1 MTNGWN
7 FHSTTAAAR
16 DHEGPATAQPQIA
29 LMIYR
34 LGADLVLIAHLAFVL
49 FVVLGSL
56 LVARWFWL
64 IWLHLAAVSWGAL
77 LEFAGLVCPLTAV
90 EVSLRKLGGEA
101 GYEGDFIGH
110 YIIELLYPP
119 GLTRSLQIWL
129 GLGVLLLNCL
139 IYGLI
144 LARKRRSRATR
155 AS

>member
-1 MTNGWN
+1 
-7 FHSTTAAAR
+7 
-16 DHEGPATAQPQIA
+16 
-29 LMIYR
+29 MIYR

-49 FVVLGSL
+49 FVLLGSF
-56 LVARWFWL
+56 LVGRWFWL

-119 GLTRSLQIWL
+119 GLTRSLQLWL

-139 IYGLI
+139 IYSFI
-144 LARKRRSRATR
+144 LARKWRFRSTR
-155 AS
+155 EAQQYGRSHRSASSAGRE

>member
-1 MTNGWN
+1 
-7 FHSTTAAAR
+7 
-16 DHEGPATAQPQIA
+16 
-29 LMIYR
+29 MIYR

-49 FVVLGSL
+49 FVLLGSFL
-56 LVARWFWL
+56 AARWFWV

-90 EVSLRKLGGEA
+90 EVSLRKLGAEP

-129 GLGVLLLNCL
+129 GLAVLLLNGL
-139 IYGLI
+139 IYSFI
-144 LARKRRSRATR
+144 LARKRRPRAVRETW
-155 AS
+155 